1 MTLLGS
7 GTKLLNSA
15 ALPVPRFGL
24 SLAGSPQYR
33 SGTPQARGQTSS
45 IPNGA
50 GSVFAPGTLVYI
62 HSLRGHMKAA
72 RVPVLGWFARH
83 ADELQLELGVPAAL
97 HGLGVVPNVLT
108 AHINTSVSISD
119 I

>member
-24 SLAGSPQYR
+24 SPQEVR
-33 SGTPQARGQTSS
+33 STALGRHKHKAKHHPSLM
-45 IPNGA
+45 GA
-50 GSVFAPGTLVYI
+50 GSVFAPGALVHI

-72 RVPVLGWFARH
+72 RVPVLGRFARH
-83 ADELQLELGVPAAL
+83 ADEPQLERGVPAAL
-97 HGLGVVPNVLT
+97 HCLGVVLNVLI
-108 AHINTSVSISD
+108 AQINTSVSISD